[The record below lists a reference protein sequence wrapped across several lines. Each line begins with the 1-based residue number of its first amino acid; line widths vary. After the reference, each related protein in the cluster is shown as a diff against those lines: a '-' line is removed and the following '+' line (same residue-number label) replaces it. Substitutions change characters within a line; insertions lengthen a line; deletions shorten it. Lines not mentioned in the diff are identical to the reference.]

1 MKHLM
6 KTLSALLLIAV
17 LTLGAAVPALALPA
31 ALDDGTYT
39 PASLTSSLSMFK
51 FTNDYRVV
59 VNGDQAWLVVTS
71 TTNRYDRMILAA
83 HSDGLTAD
91 SGVQGIPV
99 MDNDT
104 VSGYTFAA
112 PLTKTALLDAIGN
125 GGVIVY
131 TLRYRADYTDSSGSS
146 ANAGKWYKGKNADYY
161 FTLGALEK
169 TSTSTELPSAT
180 GSGDGGQIPG
190 GGDLV
195 ASGTELTVTNTT
207 NMFKAVSASL
217 QTRGEQLYLV
227 VALNGASYRN
237 LFPGTYEE
245 AVANGDRRE
254 NWISGTVNGSGKYE
268 FALPLAKDQTVV
280 PAVSISGSYLAK
292 YEKGES
298 PLARAFYPRQFV
310 IDYEAQTLTVGDWE
324 DVLPLAVTNEVK
336 MFKVSGAALHTVGGV
351 NSNNYKTELVLT
363 MGSTSFDK
371 AYIGS
376 GSDIGEGAAL
386 IELNESNAF
395 VLPLRHVET
404 AGDPDSVVSLLE
416 LPLVVSFHSVKKDVW
431 YDRVLT
437 TSEQGGTL
445 VIRERSDYQVAG
457 AEEQATPVWK
467 WNGGSDADLTVTVV
481 RQEDD
486 AATLDH
492 FVGVLMDGKVVPAA
506 NYSVRSGSLILTFQP
521 SYLRTLSDGAH
532 TVSVL
537 FDDGQVSASLTVK
550 GALTSP
556 NTGDTGVVVW
566 LLAAALSLTA
576 AALLL
581 RRKAV

>member
-1 MKHLM
+1 MKRLF
-6 KTLSALLLIAV
+6 KQLAALLVIAV
-17 LTLGAAVPALALPA
+17 LTLGAVIPALALPA
-31 ALDDGTYT
+31 ALTDGTYT
-39 PASLTSSLSMFK
+39 PASLTSSLGMFK
-51 FTNDYRVV
+51 FTDDYHVV
-59 VNGDQAWLVVTS
+59 VKGSDAWLVVTS
-71 TTNRYDRMILAA
+71 TTNRYDRMILAP
-83 HSDGLTAD
+83 HSDQLTAT
-91 SGVQGIPV
+91 SGTEGIPV
-99 MDNDT
+99 MDGET
-104 VSGYTFAA
+104 VSGYVFAA
-112 PLTKTALLDAIGN
+112 PLTKADLEDAIN
-125 GGVIVY
+125 GSGTIVY
-131 TLRYRADYTDSSGSS
+131 TLRYRADYTDGSGSS
-146 ANAGKWYKGKNADYY
+146 ANAGKWYKGKNADYF
-161 FTLGALEK
+161 FTLGALAK
-169 TSTSTELPSAT
+169 TDTSTALPSAS
-180 GSGDGGQIPG
+180 GSNPSGQG
-190 GGDLV
+190 SGGDLV
-195 ASGTELTVTNTT
+195 LGSTLSVINTT

-217 QTRGEQLYLV
+217 QSQGEQSYLV
-227 VALNGASYRN
+227 VALGGTSYRY

-245 AVANGDRRE
+245 AVANGDQRD
-254 NWISGTVNGSGKYE
+254 NWIGGAVNDGGKYE
-268 FALPLAKDQTVV
+268 FVLPLAEGQTVV
-280 PAVSISGSYLAK
+280 PAVSVSSSYLAK
-292 YEKGES
+292 YEKGEN

-310 IDYEAQTLTVGDWE
+310 IDYETQTLTVGDWE

-371 AYIGS
+371 AYIGP
-376 GSDIGEGAAL
+376 GSEIGEGAAL

-457 AEEQATPVWK
+457 AEEQATPAWN
-467 WNGGSDADLTVTVV
+467 WNGGSDTGLTVTVV

-486 AATLDH
+486 DATLAH
-492 FVGVLMDGKVVPAA
+492 FAGVLVDGRVVSPD
-506 NYSVRSGSLILTFQP
+506 NYEARSGSLLLTFKP
-521 SYLRTLSDGAH
+521 SYLRTLSDGTH